1 MEPGTWFRGNNIAM
15 TCNETVNL
23 KSKSNDLSSL
33 IIWSFDERTCCS
45 KLT

>member
-1 MEPGTWFRGNNIAM
+1 MEPGTCFHGNDIAT

-33 IIWSFDERTCCS
+33 IIWLFDERTCS
-45 KLT
+45 KLN